1 MQGKNKHGGESCRGT
16 ERGSMSKREP
26 HVLMPARSVPVPV
39 LADVDVV
46 VAGGGFS
53 GVCAAVAAARAGATV
68 ALIERDGMLGGQ
80 AAEIYAFGLDTVIDN
95 NGRQLIRGLP
105 WEIIQRTVAEGQSDP
120 MWTEMD
126 FQRMAR
132 EGIETM
138 MREQG
143 LDVSCKS
150 YQYLNPN
157 AFRYVLQTMVDDE
170 GITPFLECPLTDV
183 MREGGRVTGVV
194 AQGNYGSFAVAGK
207 VVVDTTPHAGVA
219 ALAGRPFPHPE
230 AYTGT
235 HPRVAGVA
243 IQRVLEY
250 VCAHPDDVAC
260 VGVASP
266 DLDSLT
272 RLVERGI
279 PLWMKGFRAVQQ
291 RGIADDPIFKMLGYG
306 DPPYLMFFYDRDGCG
321 TYWVHSN
328 DWTRTRLDDPLHL
341 SRTLAEMRKR
351 QWVTHKLFRDYV
363 PGFEQAHLM
372 DIHPHIARALMISR
386 EPGGFTDCEL
396 PWEAI
401 EQGGN
406 VYEDSVARIMGH
418 PDKGQAADGFQLPY
432 RSLLPKGLEG
442 LLVTGKPACRFI
454 HYHSTCA
461 AVGQAAGVAAAV
473 AALDNVL
480 PRGVS
485 VPKVQ
490 AELQR
495 QDAVVF

>member
-1 MQGKNKHGGESCRGT
+1 
-16 ERGSMSKREP
+16 MSVKEP
-26 HVLMPARSVPVPV
+26 HVLMPARAVPV
-39 LADVDVV
+39 LMNVDVV

-68 ALIERDGMLGGQ
+68 ALVERDGMLGGQ
-80 AAEIYAFGLDTVIDN
+80 AAEIYTFGLDTVIDN

-120 MWTEMD
+120 MWTEVD
-126 FQRMAR
+126 FRRMES
-132 EGIETM
+132 EGIEAT

-143 LDVSCKS
+143 LACTFKS
-150 YQYLNPN
+150 HQYLNPN

-170 GITPFLECPLTDV
+170 GITTFLESPLGDV
-183 MREGGRVTGVV
+183 TREGDRVTGVV
-194 AQGNYGSFAVAGK
+194 AQGNYGPFAVAGK

-235 HPRVAGVA
+235 HPRVAGVR
-243 IQRVLEY
+243 IRRLLEHL
-250 VCAHPDDVAC
+250 CAHPDEVEF
-260 VGVASP
+260 VGVESP
-266 DLDSLT
+266 DLDTLT

-279 PLWMKGFRAVQQ
+279 PLWMKGFREVQQ
-291 RGIADDPIFKMLGYG
+291 RGMADDPIYEMLGYG

-328 DWTRTRLDDPLHL
+328 DWTRTMLDDPLHL
-341 SRTLAEMRKR
+341 SRTIAEMRKR
-351 QWVTHKLFRDYV
+351 QWVTHKLFREYV

-386 EPGGFTDCEL
+386 DPGGFTDCDI
-396 PWEAI
+396 PWEVI

-418 PDKGQAADGFQLPY
+418 PDKGQTANGFQLPY

-461 AVGQAAGVAAAV
+461 AVGQAAGAAAAV
-473 AALDNVL
+473 AALDGVL

-490 AELQR
+490 AELLR
-495 QDAVVF
+495 QGAVVF